1 MPTPEQKLEALL
13 QDFQDKNKTDTTDP
27 GKTLREWLDAS
38 PAVKAR
44 MADAVDKGLL
54 VKIEAL
60 PADAHA
66 GGSYSAGTKTMKVPI
81 GSLNDPR
88 QQGEITFVLGH
99 EIEHAHYGAQ
109 RTAANDA
116 FNQAVKAI
124 SESKDAKHDY
134 TKPIADYVQF
144 QRENEGNA
152 HLGGFNAIVSKLT
165 HDNGKAPT
173 LKELY
178 QAVPGR
184 MQDFIDRGG
193 TAPNF
198 TYTLKPGLTQSAD
211 MTLAS
216 TKENLATIGK
226 IYFDAPAHLTNIGKN
241 GNQDYPTY
249 YADAKMDA
257 IDKIEKAAY
266 AKAKLADPTAK
277 QPEIEINL
285 RQVGATK
292 SLLTTTLDYVDTS
305 PVKRDREEAPKPVTP
320 AEDGT
325 KKQRTGSG
333 SDEPIGAAEHARGP
347 ASLQTQADN
356 ALIRLGI
363 EPSGADATRFANMSA
378 MLALQAQRDGLTE
391 ISGAL
396 KGKDGTLIAYQGDP
410 ASDHVRR
417 SVIDMDQAGRQPA
430 AQSVAQLGQLPQAPQ
445 PVPEAP
451 VQTAAVQR

>member
-27 GKTLREWLDAS
+27 GKALREWLDES
-38 PAVKAR
+38 PALKAR

-60 PADAHA
+60 PADANA
-66 GGSYSAGTKTMKVPI
+66 GGTYSAGTKTMKLPVD
-81 GSLNDPR
+81 SLNDPK
-88 QQGEITFVLGH
+88 QQGEITFVMGH
-99 EIEHAHYGAQ
+99 EIEHAHYGTQ
-109 RTAANDA
+109 RTAANAA
-116 FNQAVKAI
+116 FDKEVKTI

-165 HDNGKAPT
+165 QDNGKAPT

-178 QAVPGR
+178 EAVPGR
-184 MQDFIDRGG
+184 MQDFIDRSG

-198 TYTLKPGLTQSAD
+198 TYALKPGLTQSPD

-249 YADAKMDA
+249 YADAKMDS

-277 QPEIEINL
+277 EPQVEVDL
-285 RQVGATK
+285 QKVGATK
-292 SLLTTTLDYVDTS
+292 SLLTTTLKYTDTT
-305 PVKRDREEAPKPVTP
+305 PVKTEDAPKPTAP
-320 AEDGT
+320 AEDPKAKPKSG
-325 KKQRTGSG
+325 GSEE
-333 SDEPIGAAEHARGP
+333 SITAAEHARGP
-347 ASLQTQADN
+347 ASLQTQAEN

-363 EPSGADATRFANMSA
+363 EPNGADAARFANMSA

-391 ISGAL
+391 INGAL
-396 KGKDGTLIAYQGDP
+396 KGKDGALIAYQGDP
-410 ASDHVRR
+410 SSDHVKR
-417 SVIDMDQAGRQPA
+417 SVIDMQQAGNEPA
-430 AQSVAQLGQLPQAPQ
+430 ARSVAQLDQPQQGQQ

-451 VQTAAVQR
+451 VQTASIQR

>member
-1 MPTPEQKLEALL
+1 MPTPEQKLEALI

-27 GKTLREWLDAS
+27 GKVLREWLDES
-38 PAVKAR
+38 PALKAR
-44 MADAVDKGLL
+44 MADAVEKGLL

-66 GGSYSAGTKTMKVPI
+66 GGSYSSGTKTMKVPVDK
-81 GSLNDPR
+81 LLDPK

-99 EIEHAHYGAQ
+99 EIEHAHYGTQ

-116 FNQAVKAI
+116 FNKEVKTI

-178 QAVPGR
+178 EAVPGR
-184 MQDFIDRGG
+184 MQDFIDRSG

-198 TYTLKPGLTQSAD
+198 TFALKPGLTQSPD

-277 QPEIEINL
+277 EPQVEIDL
-285 RQVGATK
+285 QKVGATK
-292 SLLTTTLDYVDTS
+292 SLLTTTLKYTDTT
-305 PVKRDREEAPKPVTP
+305 PVKTEDAPKPTPP
-320 AEDGT
+320 AEDP
-325 KKQRTGSG
+325 KAKPKSG
-333 SDEPIGAAEHARGP
+333 GPEEPITAAEHARGP
-347 ASLQTQADN
+347 ASLQTQAEN

-363 EPSGADATRFANMSA
+363 EPNGADAARFANMSA

-391 ISGAL
+391 INGAL
-396 KGKDGTLIAYQGDP
+396 KGKDGALIAYQGDP
-410 ASDHVRR
+410 SSDHVKR
-417 SVIDMDQAGRQPA
+417 SVIDMQQAGNEPA
-430 AQSVAQLGQLPQAPQ
+430 ARSAAQLGQPQQAPQ

-451 VQTAAVQR
+451 VQTASMQR

>member
-27 GKTLREWLDAS
+27 GKALREWLDES
-38 PAVKAR
+38 PALKAR

-60 PADAHA
+60 PADANA
-66 GGSYSAGTKTMKVPI
+66 GGTYSAGTKTMKLPVD
-81 GSLNDPR
+81 SLNDPK
-88 QQGEITFVLGH
+88 QQGEITFVMGH
-99 EIEHAHYGAQ
+99 EIEHAHYGTQ
-109 RTAANDA
+109 RTAANAA
-116 FNQAVKAI
+116 FDKEVKTI

-165 HDNGKAPT
+165 QDNGKAPT

-178 QAVPGR
+178 EAVPGR
-184 MQDFIDRGG
+184 MQDFIDRSG

-198 TYTLKPGLTQSAD
+198 TYALKPGLTQSPD

-249 YADAKMDA
+249 YADAKMDS

-277 QPEIEINL
+277 EPQVEVDL
-285 RQVGATK
+285 QKVGATK
-292 SLLTTTLDYVDTS
+292 SLLTTTLKYTDNT
-305 PVKRDREEAPKPVTP
+305 PVKTEDAPKPTAP
-320 AEDGT
+320 AEDPKAKPKSG
-325 KKQRTGSG
+325 GSEE
-333 SDEPIGAAEHARGP
+333 SITAAEHARGP
-347 ASLQTQADN
+347 ASLQTQAEN

-363 EPSGADATRFANMSA
+363 EPNGADAARFANMSA

-391 ISGAL
+391 INGAL
-396 KGKDGTLIAYQGDP
+396 KGKDGALIAYQGDP
-410 ASDHVRR
+410 SSDHVKR
-417 SVIDMDQAGRQPA
+417 SVIDMQQAGNEPA
-430 AQSVAQLGQLPQAPQ
+430 ARSVAQLGQPQQGQQ

-451 VQTAAVQR
+451 VQTASMQR